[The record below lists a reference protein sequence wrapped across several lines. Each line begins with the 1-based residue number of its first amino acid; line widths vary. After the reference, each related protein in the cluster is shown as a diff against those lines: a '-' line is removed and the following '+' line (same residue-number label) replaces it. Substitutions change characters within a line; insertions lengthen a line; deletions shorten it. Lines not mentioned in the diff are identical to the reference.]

1 MAKQKTVSSLSNVEI
16 VELYKLCYPAR
27 NKNTDPT
34 LATTLVEEPIF
45 CLRGMDETAPLII
58 MDWIRENLFSAP
70 EDKLRSA
77 FEQALAMKKFEDKRR
92 AD

>member
-1 MAKQKTVSSLSNVEI
+1 MRKKDFSKEEVTQLYQVHYPTKNKRNDETLSKTF
-16 VELYKLCYPAR
+16 A
-27 NKNTDPT
+27 D
-34 LATTLVEEPIF
+34 EPIF
-45 CLRGMDETAPLII
+45 LLRALDETAPLII
-58 MDWIRENLFSAP
+58 MDWIRENLFTAP